1 MDKLF
6 TFKRRELGFIELNLI
21 PLVDVILNLLIFF
34 LLVGSAMAGAIEV
47 QLPSSNSASAII
59 SQVPTVIIKNDN
71 TVIFGHKNYSIESFK
86 SSFTNNGIK
95 SIIIQAEK
103 SVSVQTLVT
112 IMDIAKSNNIEN
124 VSIQTIPE
132 VVKNE
137 P

>member
-6 TFKRRELGFIELNLI
+6 TYKRRELGFIELNLI

-59 SQVPTVIIKNDN
+59 SQVPTVIIADN
-71 TVIFGHKNYSIESFK
+71 NTIVFGSKSYSLDQFK
-86 SSFTNNGIK
+86 SSFIPKGIK

-124 VSIQTIPE
+124 VSIQTLPE
-132 VVKNE
+132 VIKK
-137 P
+137 